1 MSWSYSYL
9 LRLPLGIST
18 RQISVSS
25 AMTRHYRL
33 PPAFAPRRAV
43 ISAQMRLR
51 TPITIA
57 ATLAL
62 LLATAA
68 PAMAHAGE
76 GWAGE
81 LNDKVIT
88 FFSLGVMLFFVLV
101 IIVGST
107 IQGRLEKKKEQ
118 KKAAQALARTGWE
131 RPLYTRLTCMT
142 DAARDEEVP
151 PSRLRGPGP
160 PPGVALFPGMG

>member
-18 RQISVSS
+18 RQISGS
-25 AMTRHYRL
+25 AGMTRHYPL
-33 PPAFAPRRAV
+33 PSPSAPPRAV

-51 TPITIA
+51 TLITA
-57 ATLAL
+57 ALSFALTLAV
-62 LLATAA
+62 AS

-118 KKAAQALARTGWE
+118 KKAAQALARTGW
-131 RPLYTRLTCMT
+131 
-142 DAARDEEVP
+142 
-151 PSRLRGPGP
+151 
-160 PPGVALFPGMG
+160 

>member
-1 MSWSYSYL
+1 MRVRTL
-9 LRLPLGIST
+9 LI
-18 RQISVSS
+18 
-25 AMTRHYRL
+25 A
-33 PPAFAPRRAV
+33 
-43 ISAQMRLR
+43 
-51 TPITIA
+51 A

-62 LLATAA
+62 TLATAA

-107 IQGRLEKKKEQ
+107 IQGRLEKRKNA
-118 KKAAQALARTGWE
+118 KKAAQKLARVGW
-131 RPLYTRLTCMT
+131 
-142 DAARDEEVP
+142 
-151 PSRLRGPGP
+151 
-160 PPGVALFPGMG
+160 